1 MSHRK
6 TERFNPFSAN
16 AALLYPLK
24 TSENRRFLRGVK
36 VEHRL
41 KIGWNKNKEREKQHQ
56 KQGTARLNVSWA
68 VQFATFSSLP
78 YSSLPYS
85 SLLSVRY
92 RTIRYFAKIFWFLI
106 TMLLGKK
113 LAPLPARKFWVGWAE
128 ATLNWLS
135 KAKRFFSKSVAMRW
149 GSVKFPNEL

>member
-16 AALLYPLK
+16 VALLYPLK

-78 YSSLPYS
+78 YSSL
-85 SLLSVRY
+85 LSVRYRTVRY

-106 TMLLGKK
+106 TMRLGKK

>member
-6 TERFNPFSAN
+6 TERFNPFSTN
-16 AALLYPLK
+16 VALLYPLK

>member
-16 AALLYPLK
+16 VALLYPLK

-85 SLLSVRY
+85 SLLSLRY

>member
-16 AALLYPLK
+16 VALLYPLK

-78 YSSLPYS
+78 YSSL
-85 SLLSVRY
+85 LSVRY

-106 TMLLGKK
+106 TMRLGKK